1 MKKAVIAMYA
11 LLAIVALAV
20 PANAQDDTTPPKLQ
34 ALSISSNVID
44 TSSGP
49 QVVTVTAT
57 VTDDLSGV
65 QSVGLGFV
73 APSGSADVL
82 ANLILATGDTY
93 VGDATFPQFSP
104 QGIWTIGWVSFR
116 DNAGNNGFDTNAELQ
131 QRGINVVIGNGS
143 LLTAY
148 PREISDMNRPTKK
161 SVSGK
166 VSADVRACEEGT
178 PVRLQR
184 KRSTGWKTIEETW
197 LEFHRFDFNHLSL
210 KTGARYRVY
219 VPAFGLGTPV
229 LTTCGKAAQK
239 FKLES

>member
-1 MKKAVIAMYA
+1 VREIAVRVLPVLPRVFAVRLGGLDPEA
-11 LLAIVALAV
+11 LVDLVGHLLL
-20 PANAQDDTTPPKLQ
+20 KL
-34 ALSISSNVID
+34 S
-44 TSSGP
+44 
-49 QVVTVTAT
+49 
-57 VTDDLSGV
+57 
-65 QSVGLGFV
+65 
-73 APSGSADVL
+73 
-82 ANLILATGDTY
+82 
-93 VGDATFPQFSP
+93 
-104 QGIWTIGWVSFR
+104 
-116 DNAGNNGFDTNAELQ
+116 NGFDTNAERQ